1 MNLQVRLNLLAAL
14 RIHLGSDETAWLE
27 AKERAAYQN
36 SWFLPEFID
45 LQVNQ
50 ICQYMLDESVL
61 QEALHKYKIP
71 AEIPA
76 PKTIGLVMA
85 GNIPLVGFHDMLC
98 IFLSGHHQVIKPS
111 SKDEVLIRY
120 IVNYLISQ
128 HPGTAKMIR
137 FSDQLK
143 GCDAYI
149 ATGSNHSARYFEQ
162 YFGKYPHIIRK
173 NRTSI
178 AILDGKETIEEL
190 DLLADDIQLYFGLGC
205 RNVTQVWVPENYDF
219 QPLLEAL
226 KKYDYLM
233 DQHKYKHN
241 YDYVL
246 TINMMNREAYMTNG
260 SIVLSPNK
268 SPFSGISNLNYAYY
282 KNIEEPI
289 SGLDPDTLQVIV
301 GHGFTPFGKA
311 QSPGFS
317 DYADGVDSLQFL
329 VTLLGEAVG

>member
-1 MNLQVRLNLLAAL
+1 MNLQVRLDLLSRL
-14 RIHLGSDETAWLE
+14 RNHLSSDHEAWLE

-36 SWFLPEFID
+36 SWFLPAFID
-45 LQVNQ
+45 LQVSQ
-50 ICQYMLDESVL
+50 VCRYMLDTTVL
-61 QEALHKYKIP
+61 QEVVNKYGLP
-71 AEIPA
+71 DLQAA
-76 PKTIGLVMA
+76 PKSIGLVMA

-98 IFLSGHHQVIKPS
+98 IFLSGHNQVIKPS

-120 IVNYLISQ
+120 IVDFMTKEE
-128 HPGTAKMIR
+128 PRVATMIR
-137 FSDQLK
+137 FSEQLK

-178 AILDGKETIEEL
+178 AILDGKETMEEL

-246 TINMMNREAYMTNG
+246 TINMMNREAYKTNG

-268 SPFSGISNLNYAYY
+268 SAFSGISNLNYAYY
-282 KNIEEPI
+282 KDLEELI
-289 SGLDPDTLQVIV
+289 SSLDPDTLQVIT
-301 GHGFTPFGKA
+301 GHGFTPLGKA
-311 QSPGFS
+311 QCPGFF
-317 DYADGVDSLQFL
+317 DYADGVD
-329 VTLLGEAVG
+329 TLLFLTSL

>member
-1 MNLQVRLNLLAAL
+1 MNLQVRLNLLSRL
-14 RIHLGSDETAWLE
+14 RNYLLSDHEAWLE

-45 LQVNQ
+45 LQVSQ
-50 ICQYMLDESVL
+50 LCRFMLDASVL
-61 QEALHKYKIP
+61 QEVVNKYGLP
-71 AEIPA
+71 DLQAA
-76 PKTIGLVMA
+76 PKSIGLVMA

-98 IFLSGHHQVIKPS
+98 IFLSGHNQVIKPS
-111 SKDEVLIRY
+111 SKDEVLIRC
-120 IVNYLISQ
+120 IVDFMTKEEPTVATI
-128 HPGTAKMIR
+128 IR
-137 FSDQLK
+137 FSEQLK

-162 YFGKYPHIIRK
+162 YFGKYPNIIRK

-178 AILDGKETIEEL
+178 AILDGKETMEEL

-219 QPLLEAL
+219 QPLLDAL

-260 SIVLSPNK
+260 SIVLSPNR
-268 SPFSGISNLNYAYY
+268 SAFSGISNLNYAYY
-282 KNIEEPI
+282 KDLEELI
-289 SGLDPDTLQVIV
+289 SSLDPDTLQVIT

-311 QSPGFS
+311 QCPGFF
-317 DYADGVDSLQFL
+317 DYADGVDTLRFL
-329 VTLLGEAVG
+329 TAL

>member
-1 MNLQVRLNLLAAL
+1 MNLQVRLNLLSRL
-14 RIHLGSDETAWLE
+14 RNYLLSDHEAWLE

-45 LQVNQ
+45 LQVSQ
-50 ICQYMLDESVL
+50 LYRFMLDASVL
-61 QEALHKYKIP
+61 QEVVNKYGLP
-71 AEIPA
+71 DLQAA
-76 PKTIGLVMA
+76 PKSIGLVMA

-98 IFLSGHHQVIKPS
+98 IFLSGHNQVIKPS
-111 SKDEVLIRY
+111 SKDEVLIRC
-120 IVNYLISQ
+120 IVDFMTKEEPTVATI
-128 HPGTAKMIR
+128 IR
-137 FSDQLK
+137 FSEQLK

-162 YFGKYPHIIRK
+162 YFGKYPNIIRK

-178 AILDGKETIEEL
+178 AILDGKETMEEL

-219 QPLLEAL
+219 QPLLDAL

-268 SPFSGISNLNYAYY
+268 SAFSGISNLNYAYY
-282 KNIEEPI
+282 KDLEELI
-289 SGLDPDTLQVIV
+289 SSLDPDTLQVIT

-311 QSPGFS
+311 QCPGFF
-317 DYADGVDSLQFL
+317 DYADGVDTLQFL
-329 VTLLGEAVG
+329 VNL

>member
-1 MNLQVRLNLLAAL
+1 MNLQVRLNLLSRL
-14 RIHLGSDETAWLE
+14 RNHLLSDNEAWLD
-27 AKERAAYQN
+27 AKNSAAYQN

-50 ICQYMLDESVL
+50 VCTFLLDGSIL
-61 QEALHKYKIP
+61 QDVVQRYQIP
-71 AEIPA
+71 EQQTA
-76 PKTIGLVMA
+76 PKTVGLVMA

-98 IFLSGHHQVIKPS
+98 IFLAGHHQLIKPS

-120 IVNYLISQ
+120 IVDYLTTQEPS
-128 HPGTAKMIR
+128 TANMIR
-137 FSDQLK
+137 FGEQLK

-162 YFGKYPHIIRK
+162 YFGKFPHIIRK

-178 AILDGKETIEEL
+178 AILDGRETPEEL

-205 RNVTQVWVPENYDF
+205 RNVTQVWVPDNYDF

-260 SIVLSPNK
+260 SIVLSPNT

-282 KNIEEPI
+282 QDLDKLIN
-289 SGLDPDTLQVIV
+289 SLDPDTLQVIT
-301 GHGFTPFGKA
+301 GHGFTAFGKA
-311 QSPGFS
+311 QCPGFL
-317 DYADGVDSLQFL
+317 DYADGVDTLEFL
-329 VTLLGEAVG
+329 VQL

>member
-1 MNLQVRLNLLAAL
+1 MDLLQHLRDHMMSADEAWLAA
-14 RIHLGSDETAWLE
+14 REKAH
-27 AKERAAYQN
+27 YQN
-36 SWFLPEFID
+36 PWFLPEFIS
-45 LQVNQ
+45 LQVTQ
-50 ICQYMLDESVL
+50 ICSLLLDPKVL
-61 QEALHKYKIP
+61 KDAAERYRIP
-71 AEIPA
+71 EKGPE
-76 PKTIGLVMA
+76 PKTVGLVMA

-98 IFLSGHHQVIKPS
+98 IWLAGHKQVIKPS

-120 IVNYLISQ
+120 LVDYMTSLM
-128 HPGTAKMIR
+128 PGTKDLIR
-137 FSDQLK
+137 FAEQLK

-149 ATGSNHSARYFEQ
+149 ATGSDHSARYFEQ

-178 AILDGKETIEEL
+178 AILDGRESATEL
-190 DLLADDIQLYFGLGC
+190 SLLADDIQLYFGLGC

-233 DQHKYKHN
+233 DLHKYKHN

-246 TINMMNREAYMTNG
+246 TINMMNREPYMTNG
-260 SIVLSPNK
+260 SIVLSPNR

-282 KNIEEPI
+282 NNLDELI
-289 SGLDPDTLQVIV
+289 SGLDPDTLQVIT

-311 QSPGFS
+311 QCPGFF
-317 DYADGVDSLQFL
+317 DYADGVDVVDFL
-329 VTLLGEAVG
+329 AKL

>member
-1 MNLQVRLNLLAAL
+1 MNLQVRLNLLSRL
-14 RIHLGSDETAWLE
+14 RNHLLSDHEAWLD

-45 LQVNQ
+45 LQVSQ
-50 ICQYMLDESVL
+50 LCRFMLDASVL
-61 QEALHKYKIP
+61 QEVVNKYGLP
-71 AEIPA
+71 DLQAA

-98 IFLSGHHQVIKPS
+98 IFLSGHNQVTKPA

-120 IVNYLISQ
+120 IVDFMTTEE
-128 HPGTAKMIR
+128 PAVATMIR
-137 FSDQLK
+137 FSEQLK

-178 AILDGKETIEEL
+178 AILDGKETMAEL

-205 RNVTQVWVPENYDF
+205 RNVTQVWVPDNFDF
-219 QPLLEAL
+219 QPLLESL

-233 DQHKYKHN
+233 DHHKYKHN

-260 SIVLSPNK
+260 SIVLSPNR
-268 SPFSGISNLNYAYY
+268 SAFSGISNLNYAYY
-282 KNIEEPI
+282 KDLDELI
-289 SGLDPDTLQVIV
+289 SSLNPDTLQVIM

-311 QSPGFS
+311 QCPGFF
-317 DYADGVDSLQFL
+317 DYADGVDTLEFL
-329 VTLLGEAVG
+329 VQL

>member
-1 MNLQVRLNLLAAL
+1 MNLHIRLNLLSRL
-14 RIHLGSDETAWLE
+14 KTHLLSDSEAWQD
-27 AKERAAYQN
+27 AKNRAAYQN

-50 ICQYMLDESVL
+50 LCTFILDGAVL
-61 QEALHKYKIP
+61 QQAVQKYQIP
-71 AEIPA
+71 VVQTA
-76 PKTIGLVMA
+76 PKTVGLVMA

-98 IFLSGHHQVIKPS
+98 IFLAGHHQVIKPS

-120 IVNYLISQ
+120 IVDYLSLQ
-128 HPGTAKMIR
+128 DPSTATMIR
-137 FSDQLK
+137 FSEQLK
-143 GCDAYI
+143 GCDAYV

-178 AILDGKETIEEL
+178 AILDGRESAEEL

-260 SIVLSPNK
+260 SIVLSPST

-282 KNIEEPI
+282 KDLDELIN
-289 SGLDPDTLQVIV
+289 SLDPDTLQVIT
-301 GHGFTPFGKA
+301 GHGFTPFGMA
-311 QSPGFS
+311 QCPGFF
-317 DYADGVDSLQFL
+317 DYADGVDTMAFLASL
-329 VTLLGEAVG
+329 

>member
-1 MNLQVRLNLLAAL
+1 
-14 RIHLGSDETAWLE
+14 
-27 AKERAAYQN
+27 
-36 SWFLPEFID
+36 
-45 LQVNQ
+45 
-50 ICQYMLDESVL
+50 MLDASVL
-61 QEALHKYKIP
+61 QEVVNKYGLP
-71 AEIPA
+71 DLQAA
-76 PKTIGLVMA
+76 PKSIGLVMA

-98 IFLSGHHQVIKPS
+98 IFLSGHNQVIKPY
-111 SKDEVLIRY
+111 SKDEVLIRC
-120 IVNYLISQ
+120 IVDFMTKEEPTVATI
-128 HPGTAKMIR
+128 IR
-137 FSDQLK
+137 FSEQLK

-162 YFGKYPHIIRK
+162 YFGKYPNIIRK

-178 AILDGKETIEEL
+178 AILDGKETMEEL

-219 QPLLEAL
+219 QPLLDAL

-260 SIVLSPNK
+260 SIVLSPNR
-268 SPFSGISNLNYAYY
+268 SAFSGISNLNYAYY
-282 KNIEEPI
+282 KDLEELI
-289 SGLDPDTLQVIV
+289 SSLDPDTLQVIT

-311 QSPGFS
+311 QCPGFF

-329 VTLLGEAVG
+329 VKL

>member
-1 MNLQVRLNLLAAL
+1 MNLQVRLNLLSRL
-14 RIHLGSDETAWLE
+14 RNYLLSDHEAWLE
-27 AKERAAYQN
+27 AKESAAYQN

-45 LQVNQ
+45 LQVSQ
-50 ICQYMLDESVL
+50 LCRFMLDASVL
-61 QEALHKYKIP
+61 QEVVNKYGLP
-71 AEIPA
+71 DLQAA
-76 PKTIGLVMA
+76 PKSIGLVMA

-98 IFLSGHHQVIKPS
+98 IFLSGHNQVIKPS
-111 SKDEVLIRY
+111 SKDEVLIRC
-120 IVNYLISQ
+120 IVDFMTKEEPTVATI
-128 HPGTAKMIR
+128 IR
-137 FSDQLK
+137 FSEQLK

-162 YFGKYPHIIRK
+162 YFGKYPNIIRK

-178 AILDGKETIEEL
+178 AILDGKETMEEL

-219 QPLLEAL
+219 QPLLDAL

-260 SIVLSPNK
+260 SIVLSPNR
-268 SPFSGISNLNYAYY
+268 SAFSGISNLNYAYY
-282 KNIEEPI
+282 KDLEELI
-289 SGLDPDTLQVIV
+289 SSLDPDTLQVIT

-311 QSPGFS
+311 QCPGFF
-317 DYADGVDSLQFL
+317 DYADGVDTLQFL
-329 VTLLGEAVG
+329 VNL

>member
-1 MNLQVRLNLLAAL
+1 MNLQVRLNLLSRL
-14 RIHLGSDETAWLE
+14 RNHLLSDHEAWLD

-45 LQVNQ
+45 LQVSQ
-50 ICQYMLDESVL
+50 LCRFMLDASVL
-61 QEALHKYKIP
+61 QEVVNKYGLP
-71 AEIPA
+71 GLQAA

-98 IFLSGHHQVIKPS
+98 IFLSGHNQVTKPA

-120 IVNYLISQ
+120 IVDFMTTEE
-128 HPGTAKMIR
+128 PAVATMIR
-137 FSDQLK
+137 FSEQLK

-178 AILDGKETIEEL
+178 AILDGKETMAEL

-205 RNVTQVWVPENYDF
+205 RNVTQVWIPDNFDF
-219 QPLLEAL
+219 QPLLESL

-233 DQHKYKHN
+233 DHHKYKHN

-260 SIVLSPNK
+260 SIVLSPNR
-268 SPFSGISNLNYAYY
+268 SAFSGISNLNYAYY
-282 KNIEEPI
+282 KDLDELI
-289 SGLDPDTLQVIV
+289 SSLNPDTLQVIM

-311 QSPGFS
+311 QCPGFF
-317 DYADGVDSLQFL
+317 DYADGVDTLEFL
-329 VTLLGEAVG
+329 VQL

>member
-1 MNLQVRLNLLAAL
+1 MNLQVRLNLLAHL
-14 RIHLGSDETAWLE
+14 RNHLLSEDEAWLE

-50 ICQYMLDESVL
+50 VCRFILNTPVL
-61 QEALHKYKIP
+61 EEAISRYQIP
-71 AEIPA
+71 EHQTA

-120 IVNYLISQ
+120 IVDHLTLRE
-128 HPGTAKMIR
+128 PAVAGMIR
-137 FSDQLK
+137 FSEQLK

-162 YFGKYPHIIRK
+162 YFGKYPNIIRK

-178 AILDGKETIEEL
+178 AILDGKETSEEL

-219 QPLLEAL
+219 QPLLNAL

-282 KNIEEPI
+282 KDLDELI
-289 SGLDPDTLQVIV
+289 SSLDPDTLQVIT

-311 QSPGFS
+311 QCPGFF
-317 DYADGVDSLQFL
+317 DYADGVDTLGFL
-329 VTLLGEAVG
+329 MEL

>member
-1 MNLQVRLNLLAAL
+1 MNLQVRLNLLSRL
-14 RIHLGSDETAWLE
+14 RNHLSSDHEAWLE

-45 LQVNQ
+45 LQVSQ
-50 ICQYMLDESVL
+50 LCHYLLDTSVL
-61 QEALHKYKIP
+61 QEIVSKYQLP
-71 AEIPA
+71 DQQAA
-76 PKTIGLVMA
+76 PKSIGLVMA

-98 IFLSGHHQVIKPS
+98 IFLSGHNQVIKPS

-120 IVNYLISQ
+120 IVGFMTQEEPTIA
-128 HPGTAKMIR
+128 TVIR
-137 FSDQLK
+137 FSEQLK

-178 AILDGKETIEEL
+178 AILDGNETAEEL

-219 QPLLEAL
+219 EPLLEAL

-268 SPFSGISNLNYAYY
+268 SAFSGISNLNYAHYRDL
-282 KNIEEPI
+282 EELI
-289 SGLDPDTLQVIV
+289 SSLDPDTLQVIT

-311 QSPGFS
+311 QCPGFF
-317 DYADGVDSLQFL
+317 DYADGVDTLKFL
-329 VTLLGEAVG
+329 TAL

>member
-1 MNLQVRLNLLAAL
+1 
-14 RIHLGSDETAWLE
+14 
-27 AKERAAYQN
+27 
-36 SWFLPEFID
+36 
-45 LQVNQ
+45 
-50 ICQYMLDESVL
+50 
-61 QEALHKYKIP
+61 
-71 AEIPA
+71 
-76 PKTIGLVMA
+76 
-85 GNIPLVGFHDMLC
+85 MLC
-98 IFLSGHHQVIKPS
+98 IFLSGHNQVIKPS
-111 SKDEVLIRY
+111 SKDEVLIRC
-120 IVNYLISQ
+120 IVDFMTKEEPTVATI
-128 HPGTAKMIR
+128 IR
-137 FSDQLK
+137 FSEQLK

-162 YFGKYPHIIRK
+162 YFGKYPNIIRK

-178 AILDGKETIEEL
+178 AILDGKETMEEL

-219 QPLLEAL
+219 QPLLDAL

-260 SIVLSPNK
+260 SIVLSPNR
-268 SPFSGISNLNYAYY
+268 SAFSGISNLNYAYY
-282 KNIEEPI
+282 KDLEELI
-289 SGLDPDTLQVIV
+289 SSLDPDTLQVIT

-311 QSPGFS
+311 QCPGFF

-329 VTLLGEAVG
+329 VKL

>member
-1 MNLQVRLNLLAAL
+1 MNLQVRLNLLSRL
-14 RIHLGSDETAWLE
+14 RSHLSSDHEAWLE

-36 SWFLPEFID
+36 SWFLPAFID
-45 LQVNQ
+45 LQVSQ
-50 ICQYMLDESVL
+50 VCRFMLDASVL
-61 QEALHKYKIP
+61 QEVVNTYGLPDLP
-71 AEIPA
+71 AA
-76 PKTIGLVMA
+76 PKSIGLVMA

-98 IFLSGHHQVIKPS
+98 IFLSGHSQVIKPS

-120 IVNYLISQ
+120 IVEFMTKEE
-128 HPGTAKMIR
+128 PTVATMIR
-137 FSDQLK
+137 FSEHLK

-178 AILDGKETIEEL
+178 AILDGKETMEEL

-268 SPFSGISNLNYAYY
+268 SAFSGISNLNYAYY
-282 KNIEEPI
+282 KDLEELI
-289 SGLDPDTLQVIV
+289 SSLDPDTLQVIT

-311 QSPGFS
+311 QCPGFF
-317 DYADGVDSLQFL
+317 DYADGVD
-329 VTLLGEAVG
+329 TLLFLTSL

>member
-1 MNLQVRLNLLAAL
+1 MNLQVRLNLLSRL
-14 RIHLGSDETAWLE
+14 RNHLSSDHEAWLE
-27 AKERAAYQN
+27 AKEKAAYQN
-36 SWFLPEFID
+36 SWFLPPFID
-45 LQVNQ
+45 LQVSQ
-50 ICQYMLDESVL
+50 VCRYMLDATVL
-61 QEALHKYKIP
+61 QEVVNKYGLP
-71 AEIPA
+71 DLQAA
-76 PKTIGLVMA
+76 PKSIGLVMA

-98 IFLSGHHQVIKPS
+98 IFLSGHSQVIKPS
-111 SKDEVLIRY
+111 SKDEVLIRF
-120 IVNYLISQ
+120 IVDFMIKEE
-128 HPGTAKMIR
+128 PTVATMIR
-137 FSDQLK
+137 FSEQLK

-178 AILDGKETIEEL
+178 AILDGKETKEEL

-268 SPFSGISNLNYAYY
+268 SAFSGISNLNYANY
-282 KNIEEPI
+282 KDLEELI
-289 SGLDPDTLQVIV
+289 STLDPDTLQVIT

-311 QSPGFS
+311 QCPSFF
-317 DYADGVDSLQFL
+317 DYADGVDTLQFL
-329 VTLLGEAVG
+329 VKL